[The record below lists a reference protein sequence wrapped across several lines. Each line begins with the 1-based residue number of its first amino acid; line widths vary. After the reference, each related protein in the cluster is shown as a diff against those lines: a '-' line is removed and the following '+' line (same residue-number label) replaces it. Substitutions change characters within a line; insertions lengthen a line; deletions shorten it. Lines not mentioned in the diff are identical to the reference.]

1 MIGTHPFL
9 PTIFTELNLLK
20 NGAKPS
26 PFSPS
31 THSKNR
37 TSKKKGLNIFLLP
50 TKVTFFAFPFLQI
63 TKLRVLEFAE
73 TEKWTFDK
81 TTGLKTY
88 LTRNRK
94 YM

>member
-1 MIGTHPFL
+1 M
-9 PTIFTELNLLK
+9 ELNQALSHHLHIQK
-20 NGAKPS
+20 
-26 PFSPS
+26 
-31 THSKNR
+31 TEQV
-37 TSKKKGLNIFLLP
+37 KKGLNIFLLP

-63 TKLRVLEFAE
+63 TKLCVLEFAE